1 MKNII
6 TKSVFAFTLI
16 LSLVAFVSFSQPKA
30 EAATTGAD
38 VLVTVGQMGADSYSQ
53 TLDGVLYT
61 VDSIGMMA
69 DRILWTQQ
77 EIGFMAD
84 RIVYVTEFSQDNT
97 IKVIYMATALW
108 PTGMN
113 DGGYTYKV
121 TLMPVAMLP
130 AGW

>member
-1 MKNII
+1 MVNKM
-6 TKSVFAFTLI
+6 TKTFIAFAMVLSI
-16 LSLVAFVSFSQPKA
+16 LAVGIPQQKA
-30 EAATTGAD
+30 EAATTTAD

-61 VDSIGMMA
+61 VNQIGFMA
-69 DRILWTQQ
+69 DRILWTQEQ
-77 EIGFMAD
+77 IGFMAD
-84 RIVYVTEFSQDNT
+84 RIVYVTEFSQDNS

-108 PTGMN
+108 PTGTK

-121 TLMPVAMLP
+121 SLMPVAMLP

>member
-1 MKNII
+1 MKNMIAKTVI
-6 TKSVFAFTLI
+6 AFTL
-16 LSLVAFVSFSQPKA
+16 VFSMIAMGGAAQQKA
-30 EAATTGAD
+30 EAATTAAD
-38 VLVTVGQMGADSYSQ
+38 VLVTVGQQGADSYSQ

-69 DRILWTQQ
+69 DRILWTEQQ
-77 EIGFMAD
+77 IGFMAD

-97 IKVIYMATALW
+97 IKVIYMATGLW
-108 PTGMN
+108 PTGTK

-121 TLMPVAMLP
+121 YLTPVAMLP